1 LKLFDDGDFG
11 YNYAMFAGGPD
22 VEAKEPRN
30 YKHAWNH
37 PDQMQQE
44 KWREAITKEFQNMEK
59 RKVWKIFNRNDIPA
73 GRPCLK
79 HKWVWNNKRN
89 GIFRAPLVACGYSQ
103 IAGID
108 YDENF
113 APVINDVAYRILL
126 IVKILWQLKG
136 VIVDVEAAFLH
147 GDLDGRE
154 IYMDAPEGLN
164 AKDGECVLLQK
175 TIYGLVQSARQFYK
189 KLAKILRLILGFKGG
204 YSDPCLMTRRNH
216 LGDVFIALYV
226 DDCLCIGHDD
236 AIKNAIKGMES
247 QGLTL
252 KVDNELKDYLSCE
265 IVFSEDNKEAW
276 IGQPHLI
283 KNLSNKFHKKVK
295 ASQTYRTLG
304 TPGVGIV

>member
-1 LKLFDDGDFG
+1 MPGTIQIKS
-11 YNYAMFAGGPD
+11 N
-22 VEAKEPRN
+22 KR
-30 YKHAWNH
+30 
-37 PDQMQQE
+37 

-73 GRPCLK
+73 GRRCVK
-79 HKWVWNNKRN
+79 HKWVWNIKRN
-89 GIFRAPLVACGYSQ
+89 GIFRARLVACGYSQ

-113 APVINDVAYRILL
+113 APVINDVTYRILL
-126 IVKILWQLKG
+126 IVKILWQLEG

-189 KLAKILRLILGFKGG
+189 KLVKILRLLGFKGG

-216 LGDVFIALYV
+216 LGVVFIALYV

-295 ASQTYRTLG
+295 SSQTYRTPG
-304 TPGVGIV
+304 TPGVGIVRPK